1 MLFQLFSRI
10 KFLLS
15 STNKHGVHSPF
26 VFDFVT
32 KGLYKKS
39 IITNEIDKYLELN
52 SLSKKEKK
60 ILSKIITYF
69 NVKEFYFNNKSQI
82 STLNNDFKLLYFR
95 NLTEEEIVDTN
106 LLNKNTIL
114 IFHHIYKSDKS
125 LKLWNDFLK
134 KQSNIV
140 SIDVYYF
147 SLLFYRPQQAKEHFK
162 IRV

>member
-15 STNKHGVHSPF
+15 STNQHGVHSPF

-39 IITNEIDKYLELN
+39 IFTNEIDKYLELN

-106 LLNKNTIL
+106 LLNENTIL

>member
-1 MLFQLFSRI
+1 MLFQLISRI

-15 STNKHGVHSPF
+15 STNQHGVHSPF

-52 SLSKKEKK
+52 SLSKKERK

-69 NVKEFYFNNKSQI
+69 NVNEFYFSYKSQI
-82 STLNNDFKLLYFR
+82 STLNKKFKLLYFR
-95 NLTEEEIVDTN
+95 NLTEEEIVN
-106 LLNKNTIL
+106 SILLNENTIL
-114 IFHHIYKSDKS
+114 IFHHIYKNNKS

-140 SIDVYYF
+140 SIDLYYF

>member
-15 STNKHGVHSPF
+15 STNQHGVHSPF
-26 VFDFVT
+26 VFNFVI

-60 ILSKIITYF
+60 ILSNIITYF
-69 NVKEFYFNNKSQI
+69 NVKEFYFNTKSQI
-82 STLNNDFKLLYFR
+82 STLNNEFKLLYFR
-95 NLTEEEIVDTN
+95 NLTEEEIINSN
-106 LLNKNTIL
+106 LLNENTIL
-114 IFHHIYKSDKS
+114 IFHQIYKSNKS
-125 LKLWNDFLK
+125 LKLWNNFLK

>member
-1 MLFQLFSRI
+1 MLFQLISRI

-15 STNKHGVHSPF
+15 STNQHGVHSPF

-39 IITNEIDKYLELN
+39 INTNEIDKYLELN
-52 SLSKKEKK
+52 SLSKKERK

-69 NVKEFYFNNKSQI
+69 NVKEFYFNTKSQI
-82 STLNNDFKLLYFR
+82 STLNNEFKLLYFR
-95 NLTEEEIVDTN
+95 NLNEEEIINSN
-106 LLNKNTIL
+106 LLNENTIL
-114 IFHHIYKSDKS
+114 IFHQIYKSNKS

>member
-15 STNKHGVHSPF
+15 STNQHGVHSPF

-39 IITNEIDKYLELN
+39 IFTNEIDKYLELN

>member
-15 STNKHGVHSPF
+15 STNQHGVHSPF
-26 VFDFVT
+26 VFNFVT

-60 ILSKIITYF
+60 ILSNIITYF

-82 STLNNDFKLLYFR
+82 STLNNNFKLVYFR
-95 NLTEEEIVDTN
+95 NLTEEEIINSN
-106 LLNKNTIL
+106 LLNENIIL
-114 IFHHIYKSDKS
+114 IFHHIYKNKKS
-125 LKLWNDFLK
+125 LKLWSDFLK

-140 SIDVYYF
+140 SIDIYYF